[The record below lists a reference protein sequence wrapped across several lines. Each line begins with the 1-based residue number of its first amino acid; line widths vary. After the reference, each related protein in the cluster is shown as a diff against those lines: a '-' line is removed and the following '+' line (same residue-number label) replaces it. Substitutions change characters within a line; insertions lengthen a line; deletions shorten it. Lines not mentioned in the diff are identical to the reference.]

1 MRMIYITKIYIC
13 FGNCLN
19 KVIIKRNLRT
29 WFSSLIREKIITMKC
44 VIIFIFH
51 LNHNNYARNMLLK
64 QAVKNFLYENCTSI
78 LDTFMEFCTGHD
90 HIKDDKL
97 VPKSSHIQSRK
108 YQNFEQ

>member
-1 MRMIYITKIYIC
+1 
-13 FGNCLN
+13 
-19 KVIIKRNLRT
+19 
-29 WFSSLIREKIITMKC
+29 
-44 VIIFIFH
+44 
-51 LNHNNYARNMLLK
+51 MLLK

-108 YQNFEQ
+108 YQDFEQ